1 MKENNSIKCVNN
13 QREELH
19 HYTIGNV
26 KFTVR
31 VINKN
36 QNPDFVLKRLKLIAI
51 NHIDTKN

>member
-1 MKENNSIKCVNN
+1 MKENNSIKCVKN

-19 HYTIGNV
+19 QYIIGNV

-36 QNPDFVLKRLKLIAI
+36 QNPDFVLKRLKSIAI
-51 NHIDTKN
+51 NHINTKN